1 MKADAISSRADVM
14 GLALPLAVAFIVAM
28 GYGVVLPVLPF
39 MLARTLGE
47 TAYAAIALH
56 TGLLMGVYML
66 ALFLFAPLW
75 GYVADR
81 VGRRMLI
88 LLGLAGLSGAM
99 LLLALVRDLP
109 LIYGARVVAGL
120 FAAMVLPAVFAQ
132 VSDACVP
139 ETRAQAFAWLSSAN
153 ALGFLFGP
161 ALSGWIASAGIVAG
175 GDAIGLP
182 FYVVAALIALVW
194 FAVYRFPTTAP
205 LEHIMNDAPKTGAP
219 SLAWLLVMSLL
230 VMFGLG
236 SFEVSLA
243 LQGQQVLRLGP
254 SAIGW
259 MFAECSL
266 VMILVQSFG
275 LAPLIQRLGGGVL
288 LALAFFAM
296 AVGVGLLPYAANY
309 FVLLLAVALIA
320 ATSGLL
326 IPALAYL
333 VSLAA
338 GTAQGAALGKQ
349 TAVASLGQAAG
360 SAAAGWLFG
369 MFADA
374 PFWMTA
380 GLLVLGMVM
389 AIHMS
394 RIQTPKRTMNN
405 NNQGG

>member
-1 MKADAISSRADVM
+1 
-14 GLALPLAVAFIVAM
+14 
-28 GYGVVLPVLPF
+28 
-39 MLARTLGE
+39 
-47 TAYAAIALH
+47 
-56 TGLLMGVYML
+56 
-66 ALFLFAPLW
+66 
-75 GYVADR
+75 
-81 VGRRMLI
+81 
-88 LLGLAGLSGAM
+88 
-99 LLLALVRDLP
+99 
-109 LIYGARVVAGL
+109 
-120 FAAMVLPAVFAQ
+120 
-132 VSDACVP
+132 
-139 ETRAQAFAWLSSAN
+139 
-153 ALGFLFGP
+153 
-161 ALSGWIASAGIVAG
+161 
-175 GDAIGLP
+175 
-182 FYVVAALIALVW
+182 
-194 FAVYRFPTTAP
+194 
-205 LEHIMNDAPKTGAP
+205 MNDAPKTGAP

>member
-1 MKADAISSRADVM
+1 MNADAISSRADVR
-14 GLALPLAVAFIVAM
+14 GLALSLAVSFIVAM
-28 GYGVVLPVLPF
+28 GYSVVLPVLPF
-39 MLARTLGE
+39 MLAHIFGE
-47 TAYAAIALH
+47 TARAAIALH

-132 VSDACVP
+132 VSDTCAP
-139 ETRAQAFAWLSSAN
+139 ETRARAFAWLSSAN

-175 GDAIGLP
+175 SDAMGLP
-182 FYVVAALIALVW
+182 FYVVAALVSLVW

-219 SLAWLLVMSLL
+219 SLSWLLVMSLL

-243 LQGQQVLRLGP
+243 LQGQQVLSLGP

-275 LAPLIQRLGGGVL
+275 LAPLIQRLGGGFL
-288 LALAFFAM
+288 LALAFLAM

-309 FVLLLAVALIA
+309 LVLLLAVALIA
-320 ATSGLL
+320 AASGLL

-389 AIHMS
+389 AIYMS

>member
-1 MKADAISSRADVM
+1 MKAAAISSRAAM
-14 GLALPLAVAFIVAM
+14 RSLALPLAVVFIVAM

-47 TAYAAIALH
+47 TARAAIALH

-66 ALFLFAPLW
+66 VLFLFAPLW

-81 VGRRMLI
+81 SGRRMLI

-132 VSDACVP
+132 VSDTCAP
-139 ETRAQAFAWLSSAN
+139 GMRAQAFAWLSSAN

-161 ALSGWIASAGIVAG
+161 ALSGWIVSAGIVAG
-175 GDAIGLP
+175 GDAMGLP
-182 FYVVAALIALVW
+182 FYVVAALIGLVW
-194 FAVYRFPTTAP
+194 FAVYRFPTPAP
-205 LEHIMNDAPKTGAP
+205 LEHIMSDVPKIGTP

-243 LQGQQVLRLGP
+243 LQGQQVLSLGP

-266 VMILVQSFG
+266 VMILVQSFW
-275 LAPLIQRLGGGVL
+275 LAPLIQRLGECSL

-320 ATSGLL
+320 AASGLL

-333 VSLAA
+333 VSLVA

-349 TAVASLGQAAG
+349 TAVASLGQAVG

-369 MFADA
+369 LFTDA
-374 PFWMTA
+374 PFWVTA

-389 AIHMS
+389 AIYMS
-394 RIQTPKRTMNN
+394 KIPAPKRTMNN

>member
-1 MKADAISSRADVM
+1 MKADAISSRADVR

-47 TAYAAIALH
+47 TAYAAIALQ

-81 VGRRMLI
+81 VGRRMLV

-109 LIYGARVVAGL
+109 LIYGARVLAGL

-132 VSDACVP
+132 VSDACAP
-139 ETRAQAFAWLSSAN
+139 KTRAQAFAWLSSAN

-161 ALSGWIASAGIVAG
+161 ALSGWIASAKIVAG
-175 GDAIGLP
+175 GDTIGLP
-182 FYVVAALIALVW
+182 FYVVAALIVLVW

-243 LQGQQVLRLGP
+243 LQGQQVLSLGP

-288 LALAFFAM
+288 LALAFLAM

-320 ATSGLL
+320 AASGLL

-389 AIHMS
+389 AIYMS